1 MSEAV
6 RPFRLFVIA
15 GEASGDVLAASFI
28 AALRRRL
35 APREVAI
42 MGVGGAALQEL
53 GLVPRFP
60 QADIQLMGVVA
71 VIKSLPRLLAHIA
84 DTASAVIDA
93 RPDLLLTVDVPDFS
107 LRVARK
113 VRRAD
118 PSIPIMHWVAPTVWA
133 WRPGR
138 AKAMVPHVDRL
149 LALLPFEPAAFA
161 RLEGP
166 PTRYIGH
173 PLLDIAS
180 DLRPGPDERRIR
192 DNAAA
197 PVILFLPGSR
207 RSEIQHLLPV
217 FRETARLIAAR
228 YPHAHLVLPAVQHL
242 AERISKDVAAWETP
256 VEVVIG
262 EAAKRAAFRR
272 ARAALAASGT
282 VTLELALAG
291 VPTVGAYRGHP
302 IEAFIARR
310 LVKIDTV
317 LLCNLVLGRSIVP
330 EYMQEEAT
338 PAALAAAVMRLLPN
352 DLPRTEQIMAFE
364 ELDRIMALPEGRR
377 SAELAVDEALE
388 LVALG
393 RFPS

>member
-1 MSEAV
+1 LNEV
-6 RPFRLFVIA
+6 DRPIRLFVIA
-15 GEASGDVLAASFI
+15 GEASGDVLAARFVE
-28 AALRRRL
+28 ALRRRV
-35 APREVAI
+35 APRDVEI
-42 MGVGGAALQEL
+42 MGVGGLPLQEL
-53 GLVPRFP
+53 GLVSRFP
-60 QADIQLMGVVA
+60 QADVQLMGVVA
-71 VIKSLPRLLAHIA
+71 VIKSLPRLLGHIA
-84 DTASAVIDA
+84 DTANAVIDA

-138 AKAMVPHVDRL
+138 AKAMAPHVDRL

-161 RLEGP
+161 RLGGP
-166 PTRYIGH
+166 PTRYVGH
-173 PLLDIAS
+173 PLLDLAS
-180 DLRPGPDERRIR
+180 ELRPDPDERRIR

-197 PVILFLPGSR
+197 PVILLLPGSR
-207 RSEIQHLLPV
+207 RSEIDHMLPV
-217 FRETARLIAAR
+217 FREAARLIAAR
-228 YPHAHLVLPAVQHL
+228 YPHAHLVLPAVRHL
-242 AERISKDVAAWETP
+242 AERIGAQVSGWETP

-262 EAAKRAAFRR
+262 EAPKRAAFRR

-310 LVKIDTV
+310 MVKTDTV
-317 LLCNLVLGRSIVP
+317 LLCNLVLGRSVVP

-338 PAALAAAVMRLLPN
+338 PAALAAALMRLLPN
-352 DLPRTEQIMAFE
+352 DLPRTEQIVAFS
-364 ELDRIMALPEGRR
+364 ELDRIMALPEGRP
-377 SAELAVDEALE
+377 SADLAVDEALQ
-388 LVALG
+388 LVSLKPV
-393 RFPS
+393 RT